1 MPFLGNDFKTH
12 ICVLHQ
18 TTFSGECDECAS
30 TRGVLEALK
39 LKALERVALKEIRRL
54 DEEERLETERLEAER
69 IEKQRLETEEAA
81 KSLISIRRVVEV
93 EENFPI
99 IVSLLKAPSK
109 LNGRRQ

>member
-1 MPFLGNDFKTH
+1 MGNDFKTH

-18 TTFSGECDECAS
+18 TTFSGECGECAS

-54 DEEERLETERLEAER
+54 DEEERFEAERLEAEKL
-69 IEKQRLETEEAA
+69 EKERLETEAAA
-81 KSLISIRRVVEV
+81 KSLINIRRVIKV
-93 EENFPI
+93 EERFPI
-99 IVSLLKAPSK
+99 IVSLLKAPSN